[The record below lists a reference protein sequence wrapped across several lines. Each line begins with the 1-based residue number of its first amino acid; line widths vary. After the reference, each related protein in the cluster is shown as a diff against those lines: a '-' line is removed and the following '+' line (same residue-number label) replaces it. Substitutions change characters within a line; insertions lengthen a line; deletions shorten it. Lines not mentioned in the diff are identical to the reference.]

1 MAQQQHL
8 LGEGGALA
16 VGAGPA
22 NSTILLKASFKKT
35 AALVAASK
43 KDYFTGVKA
52 VVVAADETTKID
64 TANRDADWSLARHVR
79 LEMPCGVLLSAL
91 NPHRNLPAH
100 VGSRNCPGR
109 VCGGAAGLKR
119 PAPAAAAAAAA
130 AAAEA
135 AEADFSD
142 PAPAPKRCKEAGLE
156 RFMPTNHQAAKVSL
170 QAAVQQGTVRATM
183 LVLPAAADAGCCS
196 QAVTHLTNFF
206 FRRNV
211 ALQNIE
217 DEDLKAA
224 FRVLGVDIPGRKK
237 LSGSLLDQK
246 YTEVTPG
253 NPQPEATL
261 AQRKCY
267 GWTRRLKYAPHG
279 M

>member
-1 MAQQQHL
+1 
-8 LGEGGALA
+8 
-16 VGAGPA
+16 
-22 NSTILLKASFKKT
+22 
-35 AALVAASK
+35 
-43 KDYFTGVKA
+43 
-52 VVVAADETTKID
+52 
-64 TANRDADWSLARHVR
+64 
-79 LEMPCGVLLSAL
+79 VLLSAL

-109 VCGGAAGLKR
+109 VCGGAAELKR

-130 AAAEA
+130 AAEA
-135 AEADFSD
+135 AEADGNLSD
-142 PAPAPKRCKEAGLE
+142 PAPAPKRRKEAGLE

-170 QAAVQQGTVRATM
+170 QATVQQGTVRAAM

-253 NPQPEATL
+253 NPPPEATL

-267 GWTRRLKYAPHG
+267 ATSAYMAAAMWLDPALGICAPWNIG
-279 M
+279 RAS